1 MTFIR
6 RNLRPGL
13 KTERIVFFSDA
24 VFAISITL
32 LILTVAIPDLTS
44 AQLSEGLLI
53 KYLIALWP
61 RFLSFFISFIVIGI
75 FWMGHTIMFNF
86 IKRSDRILLWLNI
99 LLLLFVSF
107 IPFPAALIGQYS
119 SDKYAVILYGLVLM
133 ILGFTYLLLWLYASH
148 NFRLIDKDVPV
159 RIIKKATLSVLVAPI
174 AYLIAILFAFINPLI
189 TILIYIVIPILYII
203 PSPID
208 EFVDYVF
215 EEEKDS

>member
-13 KTERIVFFSDA
+13 KTERITFFSDA

-32 LILTVAIPDLTS
+32 LILTVSIPELTS
-44 AQLSEGLLI
+44 TQVSQGLLI
-53 KYLIALWP
+53 NHLIALWP

-86 IKRSDRILLWLNI
+86 IKRSDRLLLWLNI

-119 SDKYAVILYGLVLM
+119 SDKYAVILYGATLM
-133 ILGFTYLLLWLYASH
+133 VLGFTYLLLWLYASH
-148 NFRLIDKDVPV
+148 NFRLIDKDVPS
-159 RIIKKATLSVLVAPI
+159 RIIKKATLSVLVAPV
-174 AYLIAILFAFINPLI
+174 AYLIAILFAFVNPLI
-189 TILIYIVIPILYII
+189 TITIYIVIPILYII

-215 EEEKDS
+215 DDKTS